1 MHFFFGRENIKQLIL
16 WCDGSF
22 RISEI
27 NRTYWAWPIII
38 PEWQQNT
45 SARGVVSLWTM
56 SDPITKMKSHHE
68 PVLKKNHCH
77 SEPFRKYLLLWV
89 SHNRTPL
96 LFWRKKKPIAETWD
110 WFCLTKVKWENIF
123 IGCCEIQLF
132 YGFLGM
138 HYTLQQIVFSF
149 KDLEIQGFKFT
160 IKCCLYLLLIGLKMR
175 SHTLLGVLNRI
186 E

>member
-1 MHFFFGRENIKQLIL
+1 MEFKKKGIFYPNLPAKVEEIPSNKVSAIVSIGWIKWLLNLFPILLCDKTVSKLQSYCIFFFGRENIKQLIL

-77 SEPFRKYLLLWV
+77 SEQF
-89 SHNRTPL
+89 SSFQEIFTPL
-96 LFWRKKKPIAETWD
+96 S
-110 WFCLTKVKWENIF
+110 LT
-123 IGCCEIQLF
+123 Q
-132 YGFLGM
+132 
-138 HYTLQQIVFSF
+138 
-149 KDLEIQGFKFT
+149 
-160 IKCCLYLLLIGLKMR
+160 
-175 SHTLLGVLNRI
+175 
-186 E
+186 